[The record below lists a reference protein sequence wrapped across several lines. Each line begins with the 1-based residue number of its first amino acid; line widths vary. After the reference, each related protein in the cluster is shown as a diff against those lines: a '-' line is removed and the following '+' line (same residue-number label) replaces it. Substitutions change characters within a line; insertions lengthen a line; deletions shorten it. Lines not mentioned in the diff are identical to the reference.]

1 MKGTFVYSQ
10 IAANKRKTIVI
21 MSLFVLV
28 IGAIGYA
35 YGLYMGSLD
44 SLYIIFGFALV
55 YSVVSYFV
63 SSRVALAVNGA
74 KEIQKSDNP
83 RLYRIIE
90 NLSITTGLPMPKV
103 YIINDPAPN
112 AFATGRDPKHASVAA
127 TSGILEL
134 LDDNELEGVMAHEM
148 GHIQNYDIRVM
159 MIVFAC
165 VSIVGLLSDFLLRMM
180 WFGGGDDD
188 EGGSPPMMVLAIVL
202 AILAPIVAT
211 LVQLAV
217 SRRREFLADAT
228 GALTTRYPD
237 GLASALAKIE
247 NAGLSMKRQNSST
260 AHLFFANPLKKKSF
274 AKLFSTHPPT
284 AERIAKLQQMGGE
297 L

>member
-1 MKGTFVYSQ
+1 MYSQ
-10 IAANKRKTIVI
+10 IASNKRKTIFI

-35 YGLYMGSLD
+35 YGLYVGD
-44 SLYIIFGFALV
+44 FNSLYVIFGFAIIYALI
-55 YSVVSYFV
+55 SYFV

-74 KEIQKSDNP
+74 HEIQKKDNP
-83 RLYRIIE
+83 RLYRVVE
-90 NLSITTGLPMPKV
+90 NLSIATGLPMPKV
-103 YIINDPAPN
+103 YLINDPAPN
-112 AFATGRDPKHASVAA
+112 AFATGRDPKHSHVAA
-127 TSGILEL
+127 TTGLLEL
-134 LDDNELEGVMAHEM
+134 LEDNELEGVMAHEM

-165 VSIVGLLSDFLLRMM
+165 VSIVGIMSDFLLRIM
-180 WFGGGDDD
+180 WFGGSDDD
-188 EGGSPPMMVLAIVL
+188 DGGSPIALILALVLAIV
-202 AILAPIVAT
+202 APVVAM

-228 GALTTRYPD
+228 GALTTRYPE
-237 GLASALAKIE
+237 GLAAALKKIE
-247 NAGLSMKRQNSST
+247 QHGSVLKRQNSST
-260 AHLFFANPLKKKSF
+260 AHFFFANPLKNRSF

-284 AERIAKLQQMGGE
+284 SERIAKLEHMGGE